1 MGQDPGKDPRIDP
14 LSPVYDSEGAMSRS
28 ETKPDLLECQ
38 KDAFSLPADLHYLNC
53 AYMSPLPRSVEE
65 AGVRGILRKRNPAL
79 LEPDDF
85 FRESQEI
92 RTLFSALINAPDPNS
107 IAILPSVSYG
117 IGVAAR
123 NTSLEAG
130 QNVVL
135 LHEQFPGNVYGWRR
149 LAWESGAEIRMI
161 RPLEGPTRGRSWNE
175 RILEAIDAR
184 TGVVALAPV
193 HWTDGTVFDL
203 LAISARAREVGAALV
218 LDGTQSVGALPLDV
232 HVLQPD
238 ALIVAS
244 YKWLLGPYSIGVGY
258 FGPRY
263 LDGHPLEE
271 TWIAREGSEDFRGLV
286 DYRDGYQ
293 PGAIRFDVGERSNF
307 ILAPMLVAALRLLG
321 EWGPERIQSYA
332 RSLSHGLLE
341 DVQELGYAVE
351 EEAYRVGHI
360 FGIRMPPGVELS
372 ALKTALDE
380 ERVSASLRGSALRV
394 SPHLYNDEED
404 TGALLRALRR
414 AVAA

>member
-1 MGQDPGKDPRIDP
+1 MSQ
-14 LSPVYDSEGAMSRS
+14 SERAKG
-28 ETKPDLLECQ
+28 PLECQ
-38 KDAFSLPADLHYLNC
+38 RDLFSLPADLHYLNC
-53 AYMSPLPRSVEE
+53 AYMSPLPRVVEE
-65 AGVRGILRKRNPAL
+65 AGVRGMLRKRNPAL

-123 NTSLEAG
+123 NTSLQPG

-135 LHEQFPGNVYGWRR
+135 LHEQFLGNVYGWRR
-149 LAWESGAEIRMI
+149 LAWERGAEIRMVA
-161 RPLEGPTRGRSWNE
+161 PGEGPRRGRRWNQ
-175 RILEAIDAR
+175 RILEAIDSL

-193 HWTDGTVFDL
+193 HWTDGTAFDL
-203 LAISARAREVGAALV
+203 RAIGARAREVGAAMV
-218 LDGTQSVGALPLDV
+218 VDGTQSVGALPMDV
-232 HVLQPD
+232 QALQPD

-263 LDGHPLEE
+263 LDGLPLEE

-286 DYRDGYQ
+286 DYRDSYQ

-307 ILAPMLVAALRLLG
+307 ILAPMLVTALRLLG
-321 EWGPERIQSYA
+321 EWGPERIQAYTKA
-332 RSLSHGLLE
+332 LAEGILE
-341 DVQELGYAVE
+341 EVRGIGYTLE
-351 EEAYRVGHI
+351 EEACRVGHI
-360 FGIRMPPGVELS
+360 FGVRMPAGLDLTAV
-372 ALKTALDE
+372 KTALDE
-380 ERVSASLRGSALRV
+380 ESVSASLRGSALRV

-404 TGALLRALRR
+404 MAALLRALRR
-414 AVAA
+414 AVA